1 MKHARTFTLVVA
13 MLGASAMLFSCD
25 NNKSLPRGGEEEFA
39 RFDKAGDQVFHDVWA
54 EGTQELHSLMI
65 LKDGKV
71 VYEKYAPMHTADELH
86 VMWSGSKTFTATAI
100 GFAEQDGLLSTEDKV
115 VDYFPEE
122 LPEEPCEW
130 LQELTIHDLLI
141 MSSGFHDDHITRPD
155 TVAAGDSLDWARKTL
170 ASPFDFR
177 PGTMFHYNSLNS
189 YLLSV
194 IVSRVTGKKLVD
206 YLDEKLFTPLGI
218 EEFYWSESPQ
228 GYNAGGWGLFIS
240 TESFA
245 KMGQFMLQRGKW
257 NGKQLLFE
265 EWFDRATT
273 PQIMQHEGRVTD
285 PTQIEA
291 IVGSKNPWTQGYA
304 YQMWCC
310 ADGAYRLDGAW
321 AQLSIVFPEQNAVVT
336 TTAHTSNAARLI
348 ASIWEHIFPLL
359 GE

>member
-1 MKHARTFTLVVA
+1 MKSITNILAIVA
-13 MLGASAMLFSCD
+13 IASALAACSS
-25 NNKSLPRGGEEEFA
+25 NSLPRGGAEEFA
-39 RFDKAGDQVFHDVWA
+39 RFDKAGDQVFHDVWS

-71 VYEKYAPMHTADELH
+71 VYEKYAPVHTADEQH

-100 GFAEQDGLLSTEDKV
+100 GFAEQDGLLSVEDKV
-115 VDYFPEE
+115 VDYFPNE
-122 LPEEPCEW
+122 LPAEPGEW

-155 TVAAGDSLDWARKTL
+155 CVSAGEELDWARQTL

-177 PGTMFHYNSLNS
+177 PGTMFHYNSMNS

-194 IVSRVTGKKLVD
+194 IVSRVTGQKLVD
-206 YLDEKLFTPLGI
+206 YLRERLFEPLGI
-218 EEFYWSESPQ
+218 EDYYWSESPQ

-245 KMGQFMLQRGKW
+245 KMGQWMMQRGEWK
-257 NGKQLLFE
+257 GQQLLHK
-265 EWFDRATT
+265 EWFDKAMV
-273 PQIMQHEGRVTD
+273 PQIMQHQGRVTD
-285 PTQIEA
+285 PAVIEQ

-310 ADGAYRLDGAW
+310 ADGAIRLDGAW
-321 AQLSIVFPEQNAVVT
+321 GQLSIIFPEQNAVVT
-336 TTAHTSNAARLI
+336 TTAHTNNVARLME
-348 ASIWEHIFPLL
+348 SIWKNILPLL
-359 GE
+359 NDK